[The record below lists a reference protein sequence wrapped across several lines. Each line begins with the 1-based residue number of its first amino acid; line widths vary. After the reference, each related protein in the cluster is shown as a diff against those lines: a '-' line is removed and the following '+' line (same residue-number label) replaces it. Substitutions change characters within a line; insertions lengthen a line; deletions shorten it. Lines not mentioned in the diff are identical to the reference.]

1 MYVSSFQ
8 TAPGETAT
16 VSVFIDS
23 GSRYEHEKTNGVSY
37 MLDHMAFT
45 GCKKIA
51 AAIESV
57 GGIFNVSTS
66 REQTV
71 LTAKVFKNDVPK
83 AMEILAGAMQCT
95 HVDDAAINREKNV
108 ILAKAAAFGKN
119 NEKSIFEHLHETA
132 FMGTALGQPVVGT
145 ESNIKSL
152 TKADLLTFIAAHYS
166 ADRVVVAGAGA
177 VDHKQLAELSE
188 KHLGKLSAA
197 ASGGLTKF
205 DPAVF
210 VGSDKRIRFDSMGVR

>member
-1 MYVSSFQ
+1 M
-8 TAPGETAT
+8 
-16 VSVFIDS
+16 SVFIDS
-23 GSRYEHEKTNGVSY
+23 GSRYEHDKNNGVSY

-45 GCKKIA
+45 GCKKTA

-57 GGIFNVSTS
+57 GGIFSASTT

-95 HVDDAAINREKNV
+95 HFDDAAINREKNL
-108 ILAKAAAFGKN
+108 IAAKAAAFNKN
-119 NEKSIFEHLHETA
+119 TEKSVFEHLHETA

-145 ESNIKSL
+145 ESNIKNL
-152 TKADLLTFIAAHYS
+152 TKADLLTFVAANYTG
-166 ADRVVVAGAGA
+166 DRVVVAGAGA
-177 VDHKQLAELSE
+177 VDHKQLAELSD
-188 KHLGKLSAA
+188 KHLGKLTST